1 MFKRHLGDLFIP
13 SRLAGAS
20 VGIFSASRQCS
31 HCISR
36 DKTWGG
42 IRFQDLSA
50 RGSGCCTVKDY
61 YIKDNMKCLLK
72 EIQRSLVCFL
82 IVGNFHISSA
92 AMTAPTIKW
101 PWNSS
106 PIGAFGDATELPGL
120 ISRTE
125 QNLRNSQKRQP
136 SVENE
141 SKCCSLPSPR
151 APKPPTSRDMFLNW
165 TDTLWWHHEEV
176 MYSLSLRGETRPSI
190 FACRDRTVFGAA
202 QYSFI
207 LSDRCKFFSFS
218 FFFFFQR
225 SSHKWPFCLS
235 CPRSNAAK
243 ISSLREK
250 WRDRPVWC

>member
-1 MFKRHLGDLFIP
+1 
-13 SRLAGAS
+13 
-20 VGIFSASRQCS
+20 
-31 HCISR
+31 
-36 DKTWGG
+36 
-42 IRFQDLSA
+42 
-50 RGSGCCTVKDY
+50 
-61 YIKDNMKCLLK
+61 MKYWLK

-82 IVGNFHISSA
+82 IVGNVHISSA
-92 AMTAPTIKW
+92 AMTVQTIKW

-120 ISRTE
+120 ISGTE
-125 QNLRNSQKRQP
+125 QSLRNSQKRQP

-176 MYSLSLRGETRPSI
+176 MYSLGLRGETRPSI
-190 FACRDRTVFGAA
+190 FASRDRTVFRAA

-218 FFFFFQR
+218 FFSGR
-225 SSHKWPFCLS
+225 HTNGLS
-235 CPRSNAAK
+235 ALVVPDPMLPRSALCGKSGETVLSGVSGVHMVFGLWKDDLCYTAVQ
-243 ISSLREK
+243 R
-250 WRDRPVWC
+250 

>member
-1 MFKRHLGDLFIP
+1 MCGDSCMAQSFKPLWDSYRVCQTAKYLHCATSVCLNVTLVMLLFIP

-101 PWNSS
+101 P
-106 PIGAFGDATELPGL
+106 
-120 ISRTE
+120 
-125 QNLRNSQKRQP
+125 
-136 SVENE
+136 
-141 SKCCSLPSPR
+141 
-151 APKPPTSRDMFLNW
+151 
-165 TDTLWWHHEEV
+165 
-176 MYSLSLRGETRPSI
+176 
-190 FACRDRTVFGAA
+190 
-202 QYSFI
+202 
-207 LSDRCKFFSFS
+207 
-218 FFFFFQR
+218 
-225 SSHKWPFCLS
+225 
-235 CPRSNAAK
+235 
-243 ISSLREK
+243 
-250 WRDRPVWC
+250 